1 METILNALHGMLP
14 VFHVI
19 MFVGII
25 CKAALMLGF
34 RNFDLPYLVGSY
46 FRFYGVMDKQN
57 ATNQWRKKYIFINN
71 LLNYYAYFCAVLC
84 IISLLVFGD
93 IY

>member
-1 METILNALHGMLP
+1 MEIILSTLHGMLP
-14 VFHVI
+14 IFHVI
-19 MFVGII
+19 MIIGII
-25 CKAALMLGF
+25 GKAALIIGF

-46 FRFYGVMDKQN
+46 FRFYGDMDKLN

-71 LLNYYAYFCAVLC
+71 LLNYYAYLWVVLC
-84 IISLLVFGD
+84 VVSLLVFGN